1 MQNSNL
7 LALGV
12 FLLVF
17 FCLATAIMVA
27 RGDPDTRRLQGRLRS
42 IGGTAGGSAA
52 AAGAKIPARSIRRT
66 EGGSPLVRALEKI
79 GRSRHIPKERRTP
92 WLIVAAVGIVAAGVA
107 SYLGTKV
114 IGAAVAPVCALA
126 AMVFFVRLLFRMEA
140 ARYQTALF
148 RQLPDA
154 MGLILRAIRAGL
166 PMGEALAN
174 VARELDSPSREEFS
188 QVVSNIGIGQ
198 GVDTAL
204 FGLADRSGLT
214 EYYFFAVTV
223 GLQAQTG
230 GNLGET
236 IENLADMVR
245 KRVTMVARVKALTG
259 EARISAIILSVLPLA
274 VAVVCS
280 VFKPGHLNP
289 LLETDSGFRLLL
301 IGLTMLGVGLLIIR
315 GLLKSAVKD

>member
-79 GRSRHIPKERRTP
+79 GNGPATSPKERRTP

-126 AMVFFVRLLFRMEA
+126 AHGVLRPA
-140 ARYQTALF
+140 AVPGWRPRRYQTAPF
-148 RQLPDA
+148 PA
-154 MGLILRAIRAGL
+154 T
-166 PMGEALAN
+166 
-174 VARELDSPSREEFS
+174 ARTPW
-188 QVVSNIGIGQ
+188 
-198 GVDTAL
+198 A
-204 FGLADRSGLT
+204 
-214 EYYFFAVTV
+214 
-223 GLQAQTG
+223 
-230 GNLGET
+230 
-236 IENLADMVR
+236 
-245 KRVTMVARVKALTG
+245 
-259 EARISAIILSVLPLA
+259 
-274 VAVVCS
+274 
-280 VFKPGHLNP
+280 
-289 LLETDSGFRLLL
+289 
-301 IGLTMLGVGLLIIR
+301 
-315 GLLKSAVKD
+315 